1 MTAPRPIALTMGDPA
16 GIGPEIAGAAMAAL
30 EGRIP
35 IRFLGDRATLAA
47 AIPGSPD
54 SAHAPAVIRSI
65 ARGVELVRSGECSAL
80 VTNPIAKK
88 VLIDAGFGFPGH
100 TEFLGHLTG
109 APRAVM
115 MLAVEGLRV
124 VPVTVHA
131 PLSSVPALLTED
143 LIVETARITAAA
155 LVRDFS
161 IAAPRLALAGLNP
174 HAGEGGAMGHEEET
188 IIRPAIARL
197 LADGIAV
204 TGPHPAD
211 TLFHARAR
219 ERYDAALCMYHDQA
233 LIPLK
238 TIDFDRGVNVTLG
251 LPIIRTSP
259 DHGTAFDIAGKGLA
273 SAESL
278 IAAIE
283 LAADLAARRTAA

>member
-1 MTAPRPIALTMGDPA
+1 MSAPRPIALTMGDPA
-16 GIGPEIAGAAMAAL
+16 GIGPEIAAAAMAAL

-35 IRFLGDRATLAA
+35 IRFIADRAALAA
-47 AIPGSPD
+47 TIPGHPSGD
-54 SAHAPAVIRSI
+54 NAPAVIRAI
-65 ARGVELVRSGECSAL
+65 ERGVELVQSGECSAL

-124 VPVTVHA
+124 VPVTVHE
-131 PLSSVPALLTED
+131 PLAKVPSLLTRD
-143 LIVETARITAAA
+143 LIVETARIAAAA
-155 LVRDFS
+155 LTRDFG

-174 HAGEGGAMGHEEET
+174 HAGEGGAMGREEET
-188 IIRPAIARL
+188 VIRPAIARL
-197 LADGIAV
+197 QAEGLSV

-211 TLFHARAR
+211 TLFHPAARA
-219 ERYDAALCMYHDQA
+219 RYDAALCMYHDQA

-238 TIDFDRGVNVTLG
+238 TIDFERGVNVTLG

-259 DHGTAFDIAGKGLA
+259 DHGTAFDIAGKGIA
-273 SAESL
+273 SPASL

-283 LAADLAARRTAA
+283 LAADLAARRAA